1 MTVLLTKYVAMTTS
15 VMEGTTH
22 AGMDIHV
29 KVQMTGHVLTKRF
42 VADPIRT
49 RVMMTRIISAPSLVM
64 VVRDYVFVLTKK
76 IAVHGI
82 Q

>member
-29 KVQMTGHVLTKRF
+29 QVQMTGHVLTNRF
-42 VADPIRT
+42 VADPIRNAGT
-49 RVMMTRIISAPSLVM
+49 TLNISAPLM